1 MAGFQ
6 QPGLKYGSYY
16 SGQTNSGPG
25 KMRQFAVIGIIL
37 AVLVGVGL
45 TVMAFLSSNTKN
57 DLVLLAAKNNSF
69 ATLTTTSQPKIRSDE
84 LSIANS
90 NASILL
96 TSDSTNLVAV
106 SGAKKLDGGLV
117 KQQADTN
124 GERLKQAQLLD
135 KFDITYRQIVLD
147 KIAALTTE
155 TKTLRGKI
163 GDKKTR
169 AALDQ
174 ALTNLDS
181 INKQFTQLKL

>member
-6 QPGLKYGSYY
+6 QPGLKYGTYY
-16 SGQTNSGPG
+16 SGQTNSGPS

-45 TVMAFLSSNTKN
+45 TVLSLLNGNTKT
-57 DLVLLAAKNNSF
+57 DLVLLAAKESSF
-69 ATLTTTSQPKIRSDE
+69 ATLTTSSQTKIRSDD
-84 LSIANS
+84 LSTANS

-96 TSDSTNLVAV
+96 TSDSANVLAA
-106 SGAKKLDGGLV
+106 SGEKKIDGGLL

-124 GERLKQAQLLD
+124 GDRLKQAQLLD

-147 KIAALTTE
+147 KIATLTTE
-155 TKTLRGKI
+155 IKTLRNKI
-163 GDKKTR
+163 GDKKKR
-169 AALDQ
+169 AVLDQ